1 MKADFENI
9 YDAYCPVLYS
19 IALQLCPT
27 EEQAEE
33 ILVETFKKMHS
44 QKSVWQN
51 NKWLCIPLIKILID
65 TAKKQSY
72 PAKTTIDV
80 KVKQFK
86 NTPLLHQLLVDQ
98 LSIENYCSKNDITR
112 EEVALKIRQ
121 EFMMIRNLS
130 QQTNIKTDSS
140 AFTAPQ
146 LNS

>member
-9 YDAYCPVLYS
+9 YDVYCPVLYS

-27 EEQAEE
+27 EAQAEE
-33 ILVETFKKMHS
+33 IIVETFKKMHS
-44 QKSVWQN
+44 QKSVWQDD
-51 NKWLCIPLIKILID
+51 KVLCIPLIKLLID
-65 TAKKQSY
+65 TAKKQLY
-72 PAKTTIDV
+72 PAKTTDDFKIE
-80 KVKQFK
+80 QFK
-86 NTPLLHQLLVDQ
+86 NTPLLHQLLVEQ

-112 EEVALKIRQ
+112 KEVALKIRQ

-130 QQTNIKTDSS
+130 QQTNIKVNSS